1 MSKITLIVSLIS
13 AVALGG
19 AIEFFKPA
27 YFTIPSWLISLGLF
41 FTIFLF
47 ILALKLKRLN
57 EQINTLAINF
67 KGLAIEQ
74 TRVNDAMSVVE
85 QQINTLPQTENVA
98 SEIKILRGLIK
109 QFSAKLD
116 QNKQNTPEPPNVS
129 NDAIQEIAVSPFAN
143 AIRPPSTEKTTI
155 THEPFLDYDDDEILS
170 YLEKAVREDHV
181 QLYIQPTV
189 RLPQRTVVFY
199 ECFSR
204 ITDEMGN
211 VIRPEQYLPISNAA
225 GLTAAL
231 DNLLLFRCI
240 QLVRQTR
247 RDRPNIAFFCNIS
260 DKTLTDIDFF
270 TDFID
275 FMAGNTQLA
284 PSLVFEFSQ
293 RTIENDS
300 FEIQTNLKR
309 LAGLGFRLSVD
320 QLKKLEFDLPSLSA
334 KGFKFIK
341 IDAHL
346 LHEFASGT
354 RASLNMKSL
363 KGAMDRAAM
372 DLIVEKIENEE
383 MLLDLLDLKI
393 DFGQGYLFGEP
404 RPVQK

>member
-1 MSKITLIVSLIS
+1 MSKTLLFVSLII
-13 AVALGG
+13 AVAIGG
-19 AIEFFKPA
+19 AIEFFKPT
-27 YFTIPSWLISLGLF
+27 YITVPSWIITLGL
-41 FTIFLF
+41 LF
-47 ILALKLKRLN
+47 IILIFTLTLQQKRLN
-57 EQINTLAINF
+57 KRINNLAQNL
-67 KGLAIEQ
+67 KGLAAEQ
-74 TRVNDAMSVVE
+74 ASIKDALSFVE
-85 QQINTLPQTENVA
+85 QQISTLPETDHVA
-98 SEIKILRGLIK
+98 SELRILRGLMK

-116 QNKQNTPEPPNVS
+116 QNKKKGAEEAAESGDAAQEIIEAPDS
-129 NDAIQEIAVSPFAN
+129 DAIDSQA
-143 AIRPPSTEKTTI
+143 KTT
-155 THEPFLDYDDDEILS
+155 TTTREPFLDYDDSEILT

-189 RLPQRTVVFY
+189 RLPQRTGVFY

-204 ITDEMGN
+204 ITDDMGN
-211 VIRPEQYLPISNAA
+211 VIRPEQYLPISNKA

-260 DKTLTDIDFF
+260 DATLTDIDFF

-293 RTIENDS
+293 RTVENDD

-309 LAGLGFRLSVD
+309 LSGLGFRLSVD
-320 QLKKLEFDLPSLSA
+320 QLKNLKFDLPSLSSR
-334 KGFKFIK
+334 GFKFIK

-346 LHEFASGT
+346 LHEIASGSD
-354 RASLNMKSL
+354 APVNMKSL
-363 KGAMDRAAM
+363 KGAMDREAM

-404 RPVQK
+404 RSIQK